1 MGRVGSNNRQKEFV
15 KEYESLCHRNNRHQV
30 WQDFVYMAAAAISNS
45 IDKRHAEKREE
56 QYLSIIKKYTRAEM
70 EVFPRL
76 FALIVAGMEE
86 YPDQDFLGELYM
98 QLDMGNSHA
107 GQFFTPYS
115 ICKCMAE
122 IVVDPDKLKR
132 DLDRQGY
139 IAVNDC
145 ACGAGA
151 TLVAA
156 AMVLK
161 EAQTL
166 KAISFNYQQQALFI
180 GQDID
185 YTVGLMCYIQ
195 LSLLGCAGYVRIGDS
210 LSDPLT
216 GHVLFGE
223 RSTNTWYTPMYFSD
237 IWATRRAVEK
247 AKAIFRHFTAPS
259 KPVTAELDSTMDSP
273 AEQPEAALQQP
284 SEPEPPPEATITFTE
299 STKKKNAGQLM
310 FDFSQL
316 A

>member
-45 IDKRHAEKREE
+45 IDKHHADQREE
-56 QYLSIIKKYTRAEM
+56 QYLTIIKKYTRAEM

-98 QLDMGNSHA
+98 ELELGNSHA
-107 GQFFTPYS
+107 GQFFTPYDV
-115 ICKCMAE
+115 CKCMAE
-122 IVVDPDKLKR
+122 IIIDPEKLKG
-132 DLDRQGY
+132 DLDRHGY
-139 IAVNDC
+139 ISIHDC

-161 EAQTL
+161 DSKQL
-166 KAISFNYQQQALFI
+166 KGIDFNYQQQALFVA
-180 GQDID
+180 QDID

-195 LSLLGCAGYVRIGDS
+195 LSLLGCAGYVHIGNT
-210 LSDPLT
+210 LTNPMT
-216 GHVLFGE
+216 GHVLFGDG
-223 RSTNTWYTPMYFSD
+223 SANTWYTPMYFSD
-237 IWATRRAVEK
+237 SWCIRRAVEK
-247 AKAIFRHFTAPS
+247 AKIIFGQFEAPS
-259 KPVTAELDSTMDSP
+259 KPIPSEPDSTMDSP
-273 AEQPEAALQQP
+273 SEPPETPLQQP
-284 SEPEPPPEATITFTE
+284 TEPDPPAEEPTFVI

-310 FDFSQL
+310 FDFGEL
-316 A
+316 L

>member
-45 IDKRHAEKREE
+45 IDKRHADQREE
-56 QYLSIIKKYTRAEM
+56 QYISIIKKYTRAEM
-70 EVFPRL
+70 EVFPQL

-98 QLDMGNSHA
+98 QLNLGNSHA

-115 ICKCMAE
+115 ICKLMAE
-122 IVVDPDKLKR
+122 MAIDMEQVR
-132 DLDRQGY
+132 EAIHQQGY
-139 IAVNDC
+139 FSVNDP

-151 TLVAA
+151 TLVAV
-156 AMVLK
+156 AMMFR
-161 EAQTL
+161 EAREI
-166 KAISFNYQQQALFI
+166 KGMEINYQQQALFI

-195 LSLLGCAGYVRIGDS
+195 LSLLGCAGYVRIGNS

-216 GHVLFGE
+216 GNILFGE
-223 RSTNTWYTPMYFSD
+223 GSANTWYTPMYFSD
-237 IWATRRAVEK
+237 SWCIRRAVEK
-247 AKAIFRHFTAPS
+247 AKIIFGQFEAPS
-259 KPVTAELDSTMDSP
+259 KPIPSEADSTMDSP
-273 AEQPEAALQQP
+273 VEPSETPLQQP
-284 SEPEPPPEATITFTE
+284 SEPNPPAEEPTFVI

-310 FDFSQL
+310 FDFGEL
-316 A
+316 L